1 MLVKRLNIQRKQKE
15 HITEKRTLQI
25 IQKEIKREIIT
36 VALLVVGLCE
46 IFNIMSW
53 RYDCEIMGVLNE
65 WKRIE

>member
-1 MLVKRLNIQRKQKE
+1 
-15 HITEKRTLQI
+15 
-25 IQKEIKREIIT
+25 
-36 VALLVVGLCE
+36 VVGLCE